1 MENKSKLSVS
11 YRSVWDAL
19 DEQGRAAVMATGE
32 DYKRFLDAGK
42 TERLCAAEIIRRAEA
57 QGYADIATKTKLVPG
72 DRVYS
77 LSRGKTAVLAVIGS
91 EPVAAGVSI
100 VGSHIDSPRLDLKQ
114 NPLYED
120 SGLAL
125 FKTHYY
131 GGIRKYQWVA
141 RPLALCGVVVL
152 RDGSRVEVNIGDG
165 ADDPVFYITDLLPHL
180 AAEQNKK
187 TLAEGVEG
195 EALNLLAGSVP
206 EGGEEEKNRVRE
218 RVLGLLHA
226 KYGMTEE
233 DFVSAELEAVPAG
246 FARDVGLDRGL
257 IASYGHDDRVCA
269 YASMKALFEM
279 KGGKKTAVALFAD
292 KEEVGSQGS
301 TGMHSRYF
309 ANLLGRMIELQEG
322 VCGGCAVDRALA
334 ASAMLSADVAAGF
347 DPTYPSVAEKNNTA
361 FIGRGVTMVKYT
373 GARGKSGS
381 NDANAEFVGAVRKIF
396 NDAGVVWQTS
406 ELGKVDAGG
415 GGTIAYILANCDM
428 DVLDMGVPVLSMHAP
443 CEIVSKADVYM
454 TARAYRA
461 FYEAR

>member
-1 MENKSKLSVS
+1 MKT
-11 YRSVWDAL
+11 VWDKYDKKDL
-19 DEQGRAAVMATGE
+19 KKVREFCEG
-32 DYKRFLDAGK
+32 YKQFISDNK
-42 TERLCAAEIIRRAEA
+42 TERECTASAVRMAEEA
-57 QGYADIATKTKLVPG
+57 GYRPLADFSAGQLQPG
-72 DRVYS
+72 SKVYAVN
-77 LSRGKTAVLAVIGS
+77 RGKNIALFLIGRRPLS
-91 EPVAAGVSI
+91 EGMNILGA
-100 VGSHIDSPRLDLKQ
+100 HIDSPRLDLKQ
-114 NPLYED
+114 HPLYEKD
-120 SGLAL
+120 GIAL
-125 FKTHYY
+125 FDTHYY
-131 GGIRKYQWVA
+131 GGIKKYQWVA
-141 RPLALCGVVVL
+141 RPMALHGVVC
-152 RDGSRVEVNIGDG
+152 RKDGTMIPVSIGEKD
-165 ADDPVFYITDLLPHL
+165 DDPVLGVSDLLVHL
-180 AAEQNKK
+180 AAKQMDKK
-187 TLAEGVEG
+187 ASEVIDG
-195 EALNLLAGSVP
+195 EDLNVLAGSIPASRKDENPV
-206 EGGEEEKNRVRE
+206 KAA
-218 RVLGLLHA
+218 VLKLL
-226 KYGMTEE
+226 KTEYGFEEE
-233 DFVSAELEAVPAG
+233 DFLSAEFEIVPAG
-246 FARDVGLDRGL
+246 KARDFGLDRSMIMG
-257 IASYGHDDRVCA
+257 YGHDDRVCA